1 MKMIIAKAYA
11 LGVSLLIPVVALGQA
26 QVIPRE
32 AMTAPQPL
40 ALEGA
45 TPYVYKSVGDAN
57 LRLHVYGDVRK
68 SATPSPAIVFFFG
81 GGWTIGSVLHFVS
94 QAKHF
99 AQRGMVAIV
108 ADYRVFTRH
117 NSTAFQSMA
126 DAKSALRWVRG
137 HAKELG
143 VDPNRIVAAGGS
155 SGGHIALSTAVFDT
169 FDEAGEDNSLS
180 SKPNALLLFN
190 PGVDTT
196 DTPTHVTSDDL
207 KARFGSRAREGSPI
221 HHLKEGLPPTL
232 ILHGRNDRLV
242 PYADVDRFCRESERL
257 GNRCQLVGY
266 EGAGHAFFNQEK
278 WYGETLHEADRFL
291 TRLGYLPAPTPAR

>member
-1 MKMIIAKAYA
+1 MQMTIVKAWA
-11 LGVSLLIPVVALGQA
+11 LGISLFVPIIALGQA
-26 QVIPRE
+26 QAIPRE

-40 ALEGA
+40 TLEA
-45 TPYVYKSVGDAN
+45 AIPYVYKSVGDAN
-57 LRLHVYGDVRK
+57 LRLHVYGAGRR
-68 SATPSPAIVFFFG
+68 SAASSPAIVFFFG

-117 NSTAFQSMA
+117 QSTAFQSMA
-126 DAKSALRWVRG
+126 DAKSAIRWVRG

-143 VDPNRIVAAGGS
+143 VDVNRIAAAGGS

-169 FDEAGEDNSLS
+169 FDEASEDQSVS
-180 SKPNALLLFN
+180 SKPNALVLFN

-196 DTPTHVTSDDL
+196 DTPTHKTSDDL

-221 HHLKEGLPPTL
+221 HHLKAGLPPTL
-232 ILHGRNDRLV
+232 ILHGRNDRTV
-242 PYADVDRFCRESERL
+242 AYADVERFCGESERL

-278 WYGETLHEADRFL
+278 WYWETLHEADGFL